1 MVSRVVMLLA
11 LDRTASTS
19 ISDERIKEHLT
30 VIAFH
35 TSDGIETLRRLYNP
49 LNDHIV
55 NCKPFM
61 TTATSRLF
69 SANGRTS
76 T

>member
-11 LDRTASTS
+11 LDWPAPTSTLN
-19 ISDERIKEHLT
+19 ERIREHLT
-30 VIAFH
+30 VIALH
-35 TSDGIETLRRLYNP
+35 ASDGIETPRRLYNP

-61 TTATSRLF
+61 TNATSRLF
-69 SANGRTS
+69 SANGGTS
-76 T
+76 I